1 MKKPK
6 IGLIFILLLLIAGLL
21 IAIMYTTELLPS
33 LDELG
38 INLPSKDTSTPTL
51 TSTPLPDFAATLAVQ
66 ATETQKVVSEATQ
79 TASFILTEEA
89 GVAQTAIAAE
99 TQAQVENDIATAI
112 VIVTQVAQSTQYAYE
127 TEVAFA
133 LALETEKANAT
144 QTQMVQLT
152 QEAYVTPTPTLDIT
166 VRSIDNMEM
175 VYVPAGIFS
184 MGAREDDDP
193 ARDDEKPV
201 HSVFLDAYYI
211 DRFEVTSSQFAKYLN
226 ANPTA
231 IRWVPSNSV
240 SNIQKVDGLWQ
251 AKPGFEDHPVANI
264 IWAGAVNYCNW
275 VGGDLPTEAQW
286 EKAARG
292 TDERRYPWGNEFKS
306 VPIRLNFDDSEY
318 SFMDDGYV
326 KTAPVGIYPDG
337 MSPYGA
343 MDMAG
348 NLWEW
353 TADWYANIYKK
364 QADVITYNP
373 TGAIGGDGHV
383 YRGGSYNS
391 SFLDFRTTERRLSDD
406 PRADLGFRCVI
417 NP

>member
-1 MKKPK
+1 MKKSK
-6 IGLIFILLLLIAGLL
+6 FGLIFILLLLIIGLL
-21 IAIMYTTELLPS
+21 FAIMYTTELLPS
-33 LDELG
+33 LDEWG
-38 INLPSKDTSTPTL
+38 ISFPLKETNTPTL
-51 TSTPLPDFAATLAVQ
+51 TSTPLPDFAATLAFQ
-66 ATETQKVVSEATQ
+66 ATQ
-79 TASFILTEEA
+79 TQVVIDQATQTVSSIQTQEA
-89 GVAQTAIAAE
+89 GISETAIAIE
-99 TQAQVENDIATAI
+99 TQAQIENDIATAI

-133 LALETEKANAT
+133 LALETEAANAT
-144 QTQMVQLT
+144 QTQITQLT
-152 QEAYVTPTPTLDIT
+152 QAAYVTPTPTFDIT
-166 VRSIDNMEM
+166 VRDIDNMEM

-193 ARDDEKPV
+193 AKNDEKPM
-201 HSVFLDAYYI
+201 HSVYLDGYYI
-211 DRFEVTSSQFAKYLN
+211 DRYEVTSSQFAAYLN
-226 ANPTA
+226 ANPIA
-231 IRWVPSNSV
+231 IRWVPSNNI
-240 SNIQKVDGLWQ
+240 SNLQKVDGIWQ
-251 AKPGFEDHPVANI
+251 AVSGFEDHPVANI

-326 KTAPVGIYPDG
+326 KTSPVGIYPDG

-364 QADVITYNP
+364 RVDVVTYNP
-373 TGAIGGDGHV
+373 TGALGGDGHA

-406 PRADLGFRCVI
+406 PRPDLGFRCVI

>member
-1 MKKPK
+1 MKKSK
-6 IGLIFILLLLIAGLL
+6 FGLIFILLLLIIGLL
-21 IAIMYTTELLPS
+21 FAIMYTTELLPS
-33 LDELG
+33 LDEWG
-38 INLPSKDTSTPTL
+38 ISFPSKETNTPTF
-51 TSTPLPDFAATLAVQ
+51 TSTPLPDFAATLAFQ
-66 ATETQKVVSEATQ
+66 ATQ
-79 TASFILTEEA
+79 TQVVIDQATQTVSSIQTQEA
-89 GVAQTAIAAE
+89 GISETAIAIE
-99 TQAQVENDIATAI
+99 TQAQIENDIATAI

-127 TEVAFA
+127 TEVAFV
-133 LALETEKANAT
+133 LALETEAANAT
-144 QTQMVQLT
+144 QTQIAQLT
-152 QEAYVTPTPTLDIT
+152 QAAYVTPTPTFDIT
-166 VRSIDNMEM
+166 VRDIDNMEM

-193 ARDDEKPV
+193 ARDDEKPM
-201 HSVFLDAYYI
+201 HSVYLDGYYI
-211 DRFEVTSSQFAKYLN
+211 DRYEVTSSQFAAYLN

-231 IRWVPSNSV
+231 IRWVPSNNI
-240 SNIQKVDGLWQ
+240 SNLQKVDGIWQ
-251 AKPGFEDHPVANI
+251 AVSGFEDHPVANI

-318 SFMDDGYV
+318 SFMDDGYG
-326 KTAPVGIYPDG
+326 KTSPVGIYPEG

-364 QADVITYNP
+364 RVDVVTYNP
-373 TGAIGGDGHV
+373 TGALGGDGHA

-406 PRADLGFRCVI
+406 PRPDLGFRCVI